1 MTSPFAPTSSFSSV
15 SNVKNNNVAL
25 ERLQKEVAE
34 LRCKVATTT
43 LDDKFAYVSYNTTLN
58 SGTAVQNVPGNT
70 SDPLSIFLLESN
82 SSLLSPIDSNTKDF
96 TFDPT
101 TGDITYTGDNSITV
115 NVTANMYVGSTI
127 STELFIY
134 QNGSKAFATK
144 HGNTAIIGVIG
155 RLVLNKNDII
165 SVLINSPGTSSPN
178 NSMGI
183 FSYQVQI
190 MGYELTNR

>member
-1 MTSPFAPTSSFSSV
+1 MSSPFTPTSSFSSI
-15 SNVKNNNVAL
+15 SNIKNNNVAL

-43 LDDKFAYVSYNTTLN
+43 LDDKFAYVSYNTTSN
-58 SGTAVQNVPGNT
+58 VGTAVQNVPGNT

-115 NVTANMYVGSTI
+115 TVTANMYLTSLI

-134 QNGSKAFATK
+134 KNGNKEFSTR
-144 HGNTAIIGVIG
+144 HGGSADISVIG
-155 RLVLNKNDII
+155 RLVLNKNDIV
-165 SVLINSPGTSSPN
+165 SVLIKNFVNLSA
-178 NSMGI
+178 SMSI

>member
-43 LDDKFAYVSYNTTLN
+43 LDDKFAYVSYNTAL
-58 SGTAVQNVPGNT
+58 TAGAQVTNVPSST
-70 SDPLSIFLLESN
+70 FDPLSIFLLESN
-82 SSLLSPIDSNTKDF
+82 SSLLSPIISDTKDF
-96 TFDPT
+96 TFNPT
-101 TGDITYTGDNSITV
+101 TGDITYTGDNAIIV
-115 NVTANMYVGSTI
+115 NVNANMYVSSGIT
-127 STELFIY
+127 TEIFIY
-134 QNGSKAFATK
+134 QNGNEEFATK
-144 HGNTAIIGVIG
+144 HGTTGVIGVIG
-155 RLVLNKNDII
+155 RLVLNKNDTI
-165 SVLINSPGTSSPN
+165 SVLIKRFGTTGG